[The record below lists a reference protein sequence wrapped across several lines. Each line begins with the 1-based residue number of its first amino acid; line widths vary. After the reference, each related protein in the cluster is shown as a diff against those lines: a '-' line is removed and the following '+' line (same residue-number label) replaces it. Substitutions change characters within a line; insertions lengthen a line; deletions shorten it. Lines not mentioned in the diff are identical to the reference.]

1 MGYCFLKHLTVLQCI
16 LTKPVRI
23 PRALSVKAGSVL
35 KYLLRRDPDER
46 LGCNKEQGFNQIKQ
60 HPFFNVLD
68 WDLLEQR
75 QVCRVDCRPKYISPY
90 NKGAYIF
97 CGGSGLIK

>member
-75 QVCRVDCRPKYISPY
+75 QV
-90 NKGAYIF
+90 
-97 CGGSGLIK
+97 

>member
-1 MGYCFLKHLTVLQCI
+1 M
-16 LTKPVRI
+16 
-23 PRALSVKAGSVL
+23 
-35 KYLLRRDPDER
+35 KYLLRRDPEER

-75 QVCRVDCRPKYISPY
+75 QVRWSFYLVHYLANLSLYTMVPVMIDWDNILS
-90 NKGAYIF
+90 F
-97 CGGSGLIK
+97 TV